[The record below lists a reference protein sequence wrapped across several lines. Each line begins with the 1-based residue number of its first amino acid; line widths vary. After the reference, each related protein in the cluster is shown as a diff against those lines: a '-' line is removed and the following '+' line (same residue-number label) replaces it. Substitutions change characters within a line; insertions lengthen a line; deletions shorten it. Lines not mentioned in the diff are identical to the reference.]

1 MVTFKIKYSQTCI
14 QWSLLRKTENHS
26 IRKVTACQRSV
37 DLSVPVSHDLHI
49 AITGR
54 YFIEKNGGHFVCC
67 GVFFNDL
74 QLIS

>member
-1 MVTFKIKYSQTCI
+1 MLLRTLTELPGLSCNLR
-14 QWSLLRKTENHS
+14 SLLRKTENHS

-54 YFIEKNGGHFVCC
+54 YFIEKMVVTLYAV
-67 GVFFNDL
+67 VFFLMIYN
-74 QLIS
+74 

>member
-1 MVTFKIKYSQTCI
+1 MVTFKKNGKSQHKKSD
-14 QWSLLRKTENHS
+14 SLSKIS
-26 IRKVTACQRSV
+26 RSE
-37 DLSVPVSHDLHI
+37 LLVPVSHDLHI

>member
-1 MVTFKIKYSQTCI
+1 
-14 QWSLLRKTENHS
+14 
-26 IRKVTACQRSV
+26 VTACQRSV